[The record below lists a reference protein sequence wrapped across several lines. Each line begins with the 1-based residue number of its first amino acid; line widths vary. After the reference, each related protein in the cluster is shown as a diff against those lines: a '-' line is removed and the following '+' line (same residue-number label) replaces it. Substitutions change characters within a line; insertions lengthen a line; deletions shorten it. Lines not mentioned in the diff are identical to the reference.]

1 MPFVL
6 RMEMLVLAAV
16 VLLIVFLSI
25 RRRKLLVR
33 FAMIW
38 LVIAVG
44 MVFAAL
50 CPGVVVWLCSV
61 VHIEKAS
68 NLIYL
73 LGLLVLLGLSFK
85 QTVLLSKQA
94 DQIKRLTQAI
104 SLEQYQRTAERKEQ
118 DRADS

>member
-61 VHIEKAS
+61 VHIEKAP

-85 QTVLLSKQA
+85 QTVLLSKQS

>member
-85 QTVLLSKQA
+85 QTVLLSKQS

>member
-85 QTVLLSKQA
+85 QTVLLSKQS

-104 SLEQYQRTAERKEQ
+104 SLEQYQHTAERKEQ